1 MDEDKGLEFVI
12 KKDVIVEG
20 RLQVQ
25 AQNTGIHQL
34 LKPWQ
39 AKHDS
44 DLPSDTLIGIDDRQK
59 VSLPQYILNH
69 SYHSLG
75 AQALIEAVM
84 LCHQGRILS
93 TTESYDLS
101 DIWLG
106 LANDKT
112 SAAEIDNN
120 ASANISSHPQFLAH
134 TIDHKLLAA
143 VVHLDRR
150 LDNALIALAI
160 KQLSQHDLS
169 ETAINESRLR
179 YEASH
184 SNQDHQHYVQQKS
197 VVQC

>member
-1 MDEDKGLEFVI
+1 M
-12 KKDVIVEG
+12 
-20 RLQVQ
+20 
-25 AQNTGIHQL
+25 
-34 LKPWQ
+34 
-39 AKHDS
+39 
-44 DLPSDTLIGIDDRQK
+44 
-59 VSLPQYILNH
+59 
-69 SYHSLG
+69 
-75 AQALIEAVM
+75 
-84 LCHQGRILS
+84 
-93 TTESYDLS
+93 S

-106 LANDKT
+106 LANDKA
-112 SAAEIDNN
+112 SAVEIDNN

-143 VVHLDRR
+143 VAHLDRR

-179 YEASH
+179 YEASQ

>member
-1 MDEDKGLEFVI
+1 M
-12 KKDVIVEG
+12 
-20 RLQVQ
+20 
-25 AQNTGIHQL
+25 

-39 AKHDS
+39 AKPDS

-69 SYHSLG
+69 SYHLLG

-84 LCHQGRILS
+84 LCHQGRILA
-93 TTESYDLS
+93 TTESYDLT

-106 LANDKT
+106 LANDKA
-112 SAAEIDNN
+112 SAAEINNN
-120 ASANISSHPQFLAH
+120 ASANISSNSQFLAH

-143 VVHLDRR
+143 VAHLDRR

-160 KQLSQHDLS
+160 KQLSQHNLS
-169 ETAINESRLR
+169 ETAINESRFR